1 MNRYLY
7 LENSYLTISPKK
19 VHGKICYNKYMN
31 GKTLSPVQVKPTYS
45 HFLEGAYGGE
55 GCVLSVFFCCGR
67 CHNKCLWEDA
77 WLGDSLLAN
86 QYLSLYNIFRA
97 KDVTLADV
105 LSRSPL
111 DIRFT
116 RALRGDKL
124 DSWVSMFQKLMG

>member
-1 MNRYLY
+1 MAKHSRQFKLNPHIHIFWKELMGVKDAFFQC
-7 LENSYLTISPKK
+7 SFVVVDATI
-19 VHGKICYNKYMN
+19 
-31 GKTLSPVQVKPTYS
+31 T
-45 HFLEGAYGGE
+45 
-55 GCVLSVFFCCGR
+55 R
-67 CHNKCLWEDA
+67 LWEDT